1 MIKLSSIIKN
11 LIPGLTEK
19 GKIKIGRKG
28 ATREKQGGGTYQLPQ
43 KLDHFLVTTLERG
56 KDNNFVI
63 DEQIHSIIGKEPKSI
78 PVKLLFDDIAL
89 NFQCRY
95 ACYNGKTLFCSG
107 DGEVALR
114 MNPGSAERIE
124 VQCPCNRQDPTY
136 TGTDK
141 CKINGTLSVMIDGVN
156 SVGGIHKFRTTGY
169 NSTVGILSSLTLI
182 RSLTGGFLAG
192 LPLRMSIQPKVCTN
206 PVDGSSQTVYV
217 VGIEFAGTMD
227 DLYGKT
233 LAIAQKNADFRARMI
248 HVEDE
253 VKKLI
258 SVDSSLIDEAGD
270 IQEEFYPEEDERPVL
285 TLETDTAKA
294 TSEPVDAGTGFVE
307 VKNSEVKTENK
318 APITRL
324 SGKKSAAKVETVK
337 DPEPEQT
344 TSAKEPEQP
353 APTLELD
360 PAIDEA
366 DFFGGA
372 E

>member
-28 ATREKQGGGTYQLPQ
+28 ATREKQGGGGTYQLPQ
-43 KLDHFLVTTLERG
+43 KLDHFIITTLERG
-56 KDNNFVI
+56 PDNNFVI
-63 DEQIHSIIGKEPKSI
+63 DKEIHAKLGEKPTSI

-89 NFQCRY
+89 NFNCRY

-107 DGEVALR
+107 DGENALR

-136 TGTDK
+136 TGKDK

-192 LPLRMSIQPKVCTN
+192 LPLRMTIQPKVCTN

-217 VGIEFAGTMD
+217 VGIEFAGSID

-233 LAIAQKNADFRARMI
+233 LAIAQKNADFRARMV

-258 SVDSSLIDEAGD
+258 SVDAGLIDEAGD
-270 IQEEFYPEEDERPVL
+270 IQEEFYPEEQDKPVL
-285 TLETDTAKA
+285 QVETDKPLTQ
-294 TSEPVDAGTGFVE
+294 E
-307 VKNSEVKTENK
+307 KTETEIK
-318 APITRL
+318 PETTQTTPEK
-324 SGKKSAAKVETVK
+324 GKKKDKAKTESSKLDKIANENFV
-337 DPEPEQT
+337 PPPAP
-344 TSAKEPEQP
+344 SEQP

-360 PAIDEA
+360 PEIDEA